1 MGNKTSNYLLSMDP
15 KPTDRKSE
23 NVVGKLRANWVRAAD
38 DFYVYSTHALS
49 GSPDLAT
56 PFTMQASTRRKL

>member
-23 NVVGKLRANWVRAAD
+23 NVVGKLRANDILVLIAKKVVGAP
-38 DFYVYSTHALS
+38 VV
-49 GSPDLAT
+49 
-56 PFTMQASTRRKL
+56 MQGV